1 MKLGDGEKLSV
12 EGSGSLKIKTHD
24 GMVKKLDALQVSGL
38 QKNLIYVGA
47 LAKQGYGF
55 SRRS

>member
-1 MKLGDGEKLSV
+1 MKLEDGENLSV
-12 EGSGSLKIKTHD
+12 EGSVI
-24 GMVKKLDALQVSGL
+24 GL

-55 SRRS
+55 SGRGGEIKVFKNSSIVIKGKL